1 MHAMLSM
8 IAANVKMTA
17 RNRGA
22 LFWNLLF
29 PAIFIV
35 IFGAIFG
42 NETSVVI
49 DVATTGAESA
59 YHQQVTTVFDNVDAF
74 DLRESPDQQALLR
87 DLEDGDLDAV
97 VVFGEAQEDGLPAVN
112 VYYNQANGPT
122 SQVVVSAVQQ
132 VLISV
137 AQTESPVS
145 IALEPVT
152 SDEVS
157 FIDFFVP
164 GIIAMSLMN
173 SGVIGLSTAF
183 VTYRERGILRRMRMT
198 PFPLPNFILA
208 RIVSQVFVAF
218 SQAVILVVLAKVLY
232 GLNVKGN
239 IGVIALAI
247 LIGSLA
253 FLAIGFAISSVAR
266 TTESA
271 AGISNLIT
279 FPMLFLSGVFFDVD
293 SAPGWLQPITKVL
306 PLHYLVEA
314 LREPMTLGNGLD
326 AIWTELLVLIA
337 IFVVSVLFAV
347 RFFRWDSRA
356 T

>member
-1 MHAMLSM
+1 
-8 IAANVKMTA
+8 
-17 RNRGA
+17 
-22 LFWNLLF
+22 
-29 PAIFIV
+29 
-35 IFGAIFG
+35 
-42 NETSVVI
+42 
-49 DVATTGAESA
+49 
-59 YHQQVTTVFDNVDAF
+59 
-74 DLRESPDQQALLR
+74 
-87 DLEDGDLDAV
+87 
-97 VVFGEAQEDGLPAVN
+97 
-112 VYYNQANGPT
+112 
-122 SQVVVSAVQQ
+122 
-132 VLISV
+132 
-137 AQTESPVS
+137 
-145 IALEPVT
+145 
-152 SDEVS
+152 
-157 FIDFFVP
+157 
-164 GIIAMSLMN
+164 MN

-208 RIVSQVFVAF
+208 RIVSQVVIAF
-218 SQAVILVVLAKVLY
+218 TQAVILIVLAKLLY
-232 GLNVKGN
+232 GLEVKGN
-239 IGVIALAI
+239 IGVIALAL
-247 LIGSLA
+247 LIGSLT

-326 AIWTELLVLIA
+326 AIWVDLLVLVA
-337 IFVVSVLFAV
+337 IFTVAVLFAV

>member
-1 MHAMLSM
+1 MHAMRSM
-8 IAANVKMTA
+8 ILANLKMTF

-35 IFGAIFG
+35 IFGAIFSSDS
-42 NETSVVI
+42 SVVI
-49 DVATTGAESA
+49 DVATTGPESA
-59 YHQQVTTVFDNVDAF
+59 YHQQVESVFADVDAF
-74 DLRESPDQQALLR
+74 DLADSHDQQEVMNQ
-87 DLEDGDLDAV
+87 LEDGDLDAV
-97 VVFGEAQEDGLPAVN
+97 IQFGEAVEGGFPPVT

-122 SQVVVSAVQQ
+122 SQVVTSTVQQ
-132 VLISV
+132 VLTSV
-137 AQTESPVS
+137 AQPESAVS

-183 VTYRERGILRRMRMT
+183 TTYRERGILRRIRMT
-198 PFPLPNFILA
+198 PFPLANFILA
-208 RIVSQVFVAF
+208 RIISQVVVAF
-218 SQAVILVVLAKVLY
+218 SQAVILIVLAKLLY
-232 GLNVKGN
+232 GLEVKGN
-239 IGVIALAI
+239 IAVIGLGI
-247 LIGSLA
+247 LLGSLT

-279 FPMLFLSGVFFDVD
+279 FPMLFLSGVFFDID

-314 LREPMTLGNGLD
+314 LREPMTLGKGLS
-326 AIWTELLVLIA
+326 AIWIDLLVLIG
-337 IFVVSVLFAV
+337 IFIVAVAFAV

>member
-8 IAANVKMTA
+8 IVANLKMTF

-42 NETSVVI
+42 NEMSVVI
-49 DVATTGAESA
+49 DVATTGPESA
-59 YHQQVTTVFDNVDAF
+59 YQQRVMTVFDNVEAF
-74 DLRESPDQQALLR
+74 DLAGSHDQTKLMS

-97 VVFGEAQEDGLPAVN
+97 VVFGEAQAGGLPPVT

-132 VLISV
+132 VLIST
-137 AQTESPVS
+137 AQAESPVT

-208 RIVSQVFVAF
+208 RIVSQVVIAF
-218 SQAVILVVLAKVLY
+218 TQAVILIVLAKLLY
-232 GLNVKGN
+232 GLEVKGN
-239 IGVIALAI
+239 IGVIALAL
-247 LIGSLA
+247 LIGSLT

-326 AIWTELLVLIA
+326 AIWVDLLVLVA
-337 IFVVSVLFAV
+337 IFTVAVLFAV